1 MKYCPVMPRCMV
13 DAMPRDMQL
22 YTRIERQDEHE
33 NQYQIRQVPV
43 SEDSP
48 AYGPAPEVSLRT
60 GSSVHFLQV
69 LRSFLLLQTA

>member
-33 NQYQIRQVPV
+33 NQYQIRQVNKFT
-43 SEDSP
+43 SIHLFCSK
-48 AYGPAPEVSLRT
+48 T
-60 GSSVHFLQV
+60 
-69 LRSFLLLQTA
+69 TMN